1 MIVNVTG
8 RHVEINDTLREHVGD
23 RLRAE
28 LADFPRIESVHVILM
43 VEKHRHV
50 AEIVA
55 QVPHHGTVEAK
66 HESNDMYASIDAAIE
81 KTAVQLRKWAEKV
94 HEHKAEKLGR
104 VDKVIHAKDGAEPA
118 AG

>member
-8 RHVEINDTLREHVGD
+8 RHMEISETLRTHAVD

-28 LADFPRIESVHVILM
+28 FAGFPRIESVHAILT
-43 VEKHRHV
+43 VEKHRHA

-55 QVPHHGTVEAK
+55 QVPHHGRVEAK
-66 HESNDMYASIDAAIE
+66 HESNDMYVSIDAAIE
-81 KTAVQLRKWAEKV
+81 KTAVQLRKWAEKI

-118 AG
+118 AE

>member
-8 RHVEINDTLREHVGD
+8 RHVEINDSLREHVEA
-23 RLRAE
+23 RLQAE
-28 LADFPRIESVHVILM
+28 FAGFPRIESVHVILM

-81 KTAVQLRKWAEKV
+81 KTAVQLRKWVEKR

-104 VDKVIHAKDGAEPA
+104 IDKAVHAKDGREPA